1 MREQDREVFE
11 RARRFVYRNARPLD
25 LARWKYHFEN
35 GSEQEVLAA
44 LSAYQN
50 EDGGFG
56 HGLEEDNMN
65 PHSIPMQAWRAT
77 VALRELE
84 GLHKSEAIVQKL
96 LGYLARTSEF
106 DGEKWS
112 YVVASNNDFPHAS
125 WWTYSHASWYQDTEK
140 ERFIRRYNPTASL
153 AGFI

>member
-50 EDGGFG
+50 EERGFW
-56 HGLEEDNMN
+56 HGLEEGNMN
-65 PHSIPMQAWRAT
+65 PPSIPMQAWR
-77 VALRELE
+77 
-84 GLHKSEAIVQKL
+84 G
-96 LGYLARTSEF
+96 
-106 DGEKWS
+106 
-112 YVVASNNDFPHAS
+112 
-125 WWTYSHASWYQDTEK
+125 
-140 ERFIRRYNPTASL
+140 
-153 AGFI
+153 AGGSRGVCVL

>member
-77 VALRELE
+77 VVFRGFEGLPKLE
-84 GLHKSEAIVQKL
+84 GNVLKV
-96 LGYLARTSEF
+96 LGFLGGSSGF
-106 DGEKWS
+106 GG
-112 YVVASNNDFPHAS
+112 VA
-125 WWTYSHASWYQDTEK
+125 
-140 ERFIRRYNPTASL
+140 
-153 AGFI
+153 

>member
-65 PHSIPMQAWRAT
+65 PP
-77 VALRELE
+77 
-84 GLHKSEAIVQKL
+84 
-96 LGYLARTSEF
+96 F
-106 DGEKWS
+106 
-112 YVVASNNDFPHAS
+112 
-125 WWTYSHASWYQDTEK
+125 YSHAGM
-140 ERFIRRYNPTASL
+140 
-153 AGFI
+153 AGDSCSAGVGGFA

>member
-1 MREQDREVFE
+1 MKKITLDEFLRLRRLVF
-11 RARRFVYRNARPLD
+11 RGTRPIDYTKWML
-25 LARWKYHFEN
+25 LFEN
-35 GSEQEVLAA
+35 GSCDDFLSVLA
-44 LSAYQN
+44 SYQN

-125 WWTYSHASWYQDTEK
+125 WCTYSHA
-140 ERFIRRYNPTASL
+140 
-153 AGFI
+153 